1 MEIVLG
7 FIIAVAIGI
16 TGVGAGVITAPVLI
30 LFMHVSPAHAVGTAL
45 AFSVA
50 VKILVVPMQI
60 YRKQVDYRVLGY
72 LLAGGIPGV
81 LGGSYLLANLSTK
94 GASGILYSALGAT
107 VVMMAAANLYRLW
120 LKPTRKMERDWSR
133 WLTVIALPIG
143 AEVGFSSAG
152 AGAMGSLALLWLT
165 PLSAARVVGTD
176 LFFGLCMSLIG
187 SGFQLSAG
195 NYDGAILTKLVIGGV
210 FGAFAGTYVAAITPQ
225 RAFRVVLS
233 VWLIALGIQLCW
245 SGVNQLQ
252 PNSATKTTAG
262 STRTAAAPASVPIA
276 AK

>member
-30 LFMHVSPAHAVGTAL
+30 LFMHVSPAVAVGTAL
-45 AFSVA
+45 TFSVA

-60 YRKQVDYRVLGY
+60 MRKQVDYRVLGY
-72 LLAGGIPGV
+72 MLAGGIPGV
-81 LGGSYLLANLSTK
+81 LTGSYFLAKLNTR
-94 GASGILYSALGAT
+94 GTQGILYAFLGTT
-107 VVMMAAANLYRLW
+107 VMLMAAANLYRLW
-120 LKPTRKMERDWSR
+120 FHPARNEGRDWSR
-133 WLTVIALPIG
+133 WLTAIALPIG

-152 AGAMGSLALLWLT
+152 AGAIGSLALLWLT

-176 LFFGLCMSLIG
+176 LFFGLCLSMIG

-195 NYDGAILTKLVIGGV
+195 NYDLAILTKLVIGGV

-225 RAFRVVLS
+225 KVFRVVLS
-233 VWLIALGIQLCW
+233 LWLITLGAQLCL
-245 SGVNQLQ
+245 SGVRQL
-252 PNSATKTTAG
+252 
-262 STRTAAAPASVPIA
+262 
-276 AK
+276 

>member
-60 YRKQVDYRVLGY
+60 IRKQVDYRVLGY
-72 LLAGGIPGV
+72 MLAGGIPGV
-81 LGGSYLLANLSTK
+81 LTGSFILAKLSSK
-94 GASGILYSALGAT
+94 GSPGILYAALGST
-107 VVMMAAANLYRLW
+107 VMIMAAANLYRLW
-120 LKPTRKMERDWSR
+120 VHPARKEAKDWSG
-133 WLTVIALPIG
+133 WLPAIALPIG

-152 AGAMGSLALLWLT
+152 AGAIGSLALLWLT

-176 LFFGLCMSLIG
+176 LFFGLCLSLIG

-195 NYDGAILTKLVIGGV
+195 NYDLAILTKLVIGGV
-210 FGAFAGTYVAAITPQ
+210 FGAFAGTYIAAVTPQ
-225 RAFRVVLS
+225 KAFRVALS
-233 VWLIALGIQLCW
+233 IWLITLGAQLCW
-245 SGVNQLQ
+245 SGVSKL
-252 PNSATKTTAG
+252 
-262 STRTAAAPASVPIA
+262 
-276 AK
+276 

>member
-7 FIIAVAIGI
+7 FIIAVAIGV

-60 YRKQVDYRVLGY
+60 YRKQVDYKVLGY

-81 LGGSYLLANLSTK
+81 LAGSFILAKLNTK
-94 GASGILYSALGAT
+94 GSQGILYAALGTT
-107 VVMMAAANLYRLW
+107 VVVMAAANLYRIW
-120 LKPTRKMERDWSR
+120 VRPARPGVATRDWSR
-133 WLTVIALPIG
+133 WLPAIALPIG

-152 AGAMGSLALLWLT
+152 AGAIGSLALLWLT

-176 LFFGLCMSLIG
+176 LFFGLCLSLIG

-195 NYDGAILTKLVIGGV
+195 NYDLAILTQLVIGGV

-225 RAFRVVLS
+225 RAFRIALS
-233 VWLIALGIQLCW
+233 MWLITLGIQLCW
-245 SGVNQLQ
+245 SGVHQL
-252 PNSATKTTAG
+252 
-262 STRTAAAPASVPIA
+262 
-276 AK
+276 